1 MRSLLTRRLR
11 LRALTAEDLAAVN
24 AACNDAAAAHLS
36 EEALRWM
43 AELAAGGDPH
53 LGGGWSFRHRL
64 TGRLI
69 GLCLY
74 SGAGGEA
81 DGAEISYIV
90 VPPCRRRAY
99 CREAMEAV
107 TGELFDGLGFTRLYA
122 DVAPDNVASMRVLAR
137 LAFAAGD
144 PAQAP
149 VHVGLDRRPAVRLHL
164 AREAWVAGDDAA
176 RPLAG
181 APLSA

>member
-1 MRSLLTRRLR
+1 MRPLLTPRLR
-11 LRALTAEDLAAVN
+11 LRALSAEDLAAVN
-24 AACNDAAAAHLS
+24 VACNDAAAADLS

-64 TGRLI
+64 TDRLI

-74 SGAGGEA
+74 SGAGGA
-81 DGAEISYIV
+81 GDGAEISYIV
-90 VPPCRRRAY
+90 VPSYRRRAY
-99 CREAMEAV
+99 CREAMAEI
-107 TGELFDGLGFTRLYA
+107 TGELFDGLGFARLYA
-122 DVAPDNVASMRVLAR
+122 DVAPDNVASMQVLAR
-137 LAFAAGD
+137 LAFAPGD
-144 PAQAP
+144 PEAP

-164 AREAWVAGDDAA
+164 AREAWAAGARAA
-176 RPLAG
+176 PLVAG